1 MGWVWGGVWVVLGVG
16 TLVGAFFLGRDVLRR
31 GGRLMTALE
40 EASAVV
46 ATLESKVAEL
56 DSLRTE
62 PEPYAPDAAT
72 ARRRREELREL
83 GEERARRRHE
93 KRLETIESWRRL
105 TR

>member
-1 MGWVWGGVWVVLGVG
+1 MLWFSVWTVLVAG

-40 EASAVV
+40 EASGVV

-62 PEPYAPDAAT
+62 PKPYAPDAAT
-72 ARRRREELREL
+72 ARKRREELREL
-83 GEERARRRHE
+83 GEERARKRHE
-93 KRLETIESWRRL
+93 KRLATIESWRQL